1 MVIVFVVKKW
11 WYWLLSNLVIM
22 CLRVDYDEYG
32 R

>member
-1 MVIVFVVKKW
+1 MVIVFAVKKW
-11 WYWLLSNLVIM
+11 WYRSLSNSVIT